1 MNKLHTLL
9 ATLSLA
15 ACGSG
20 APMTASTV
28 ASLDT
33 GHMIPLAEAIAI
45 ATATLPGGFVAS
57 AKLDLEDAGRVDPEN
72 EPLSYEVAIFMS
84 DTGQLWHVGVNVDT
98 RYAPV
103 DRMLSRYPA
112 GKGCLPLSADA

>member
-1 MNKLHTLL
+1 MNKLHTLF
-9 ATLSLA
+9 ATLTMT

-20 APMTASTV
+20 ASMTASTV

-33 GHMIPLAEAIAI
+33 GHMIPISEAIAI

-57 AKLDLEDAGRVDPEN
+57 AKLDLEDVGTVDPEN

-98 RYAPV
+98 GDIVEREIEPDVAEP
-103 DRMLSRYPA
+103 
-112 GKGCLPLSADA
+112 SAQ